1 MSFTSPNS
9 ILFTGLSLAATWLY
23 VSRGPQHG
31 QKSIFSRVLAAAV
44 ILHTLHV
51 LCRLALFRPPNLFS
65 RLNIPINAPVDYI
78 RSLLLMEA
86 GYDARAHGQL
96 GAVVVPPEI
105 PRDIELLL
113 TRLGVHGSRTSFARF
128 GQGAMQTCQYCSSAA
143 DYALFTLSGILLEY
157 LHAATLLLL
166 LTTSVNGRQRLRT
179 ITLGALTSAF
189 LAEVYAFISAS
200 NLPLAQD
207 AKTALMWHDHLFLMR
222 NVLLLFL
229 PIIAQALPAIYAA
242 GPASISLA
250 PALGRLERALPRA
263 HLLKYTRQAI
273 LRRPDTRERALRFW
287 AKDAAEGEAARSDV
301 TVQMTAFKLGLGF
314 REPAEA
320 EKDNTREGFLRVNV
334 RTALQSLQVLFTTPP
349 N

>member
-9 ILFTGLSLAATWLY
+9 ILFTGLSLAAAWLY
-23 VSRGPQHG
+23 GSQRG
-31 QKSIFSRVLAAAV
+31 QKSTLSRVLAAVV
-44 ILHTLHV
+44 ILHTFHV
-51 LCRLALFRPPNLFS
+51 LCRLVFFRPTNLFL

-86 GYDARAHGQL
+86 GYDTREHSRL
-96 GAVVVPPEI
+96 GAVVPVPPEI

-113 TRLGVHGSRTSFARF
+113 TRLGVHDSRTSFVRF

-157 LHAATLLLL
+157 LRTATLLLL
-166 LTTSVNGRQRLRT
+166 LTTKINGRQRLRT

-200 NLPLAQD
+200 NMPLAQD
-207 AKTALMWHDHLFLMR
+207 AKTAFMWHDRLFLAR
-222 NVLLLFL
+222 NVLLVFL
-229 PIIAQALPAIYAA
+229 PIITQVLPAIYAA
-242 GPASISLA
+242 GPASVSLA

-273 LRRPDTRERALRFW
+273 LRRPDTRERAVRFW
-287 AKDAAEGEAARSDV
+287 AKDAAEGEAARSDA

-314 REPAEA
+314 RGPAEA
-320 EKDNTREGFLRVNV
+320 ERDNTREGFLRANA
-334 RTALQSLQVLFTTPP
+334 RMALQPLQVLFTTPP
-349 N
+349 S